1 MRYITADTHLDHD
14 TIAHFRKRFLGEL
27 EGLFVQIL
35 GVARELGVLR
45 VGTVSLDGTKVQANA
60 SKHKAMSWGYAQ
72 RLEEQLRE
80 EVGTLMER
88 ADAEAVSGLDIPE
101 ELERREARLAAIE
114 RAKAELERR
123 GQERYEAE
131 RAEYEEKVA
140 RRRAKEEATGRKA
153 GGREPKAPE
162 PGPAGEGPGE
172 LHRRG
177 VAHHAVCARV
187 RAGLQRAGGGR
198 CGHASGRGRARERQ
212 GERQAGV
219 GAGAGAT
226 GCGGG
231 GGGSAAGAAG
241 RCGVYGAR
249 GTSSVARLRESR
261 LTLPVVGSGTMC
273 RWRRGPGRRRRPMV
287 ARRAKVWR
295 G

>member
-1 MRYITADTHLDHD
+1 M
-14 TIAHFRKRFLGEL
+14 
-27 EGLFVQIL
+27 FVQIL
-35 GVARELGVLR
+35 GVAREMGVLR
-45 VGTVSLDGTKVQANA
+45 VGTVSLDGTKVKANA

-80 EVGTLMER
+80 EVGTLMEQAER

-123 GQERYEAE
+123 AQERYEAE

-140 RRRAKEEATGRKA
+140 RRRAKAEATGEEGGWSGAEGA
-153 GGREPKAPE
+153 GAGA
-162 PGPAGEGPGE
+162 AGEGPGE

-212 GERQAGV
+212 GQRQAG
-219 GAGAGAT
+219 GRAGAGAT

-231 GGGSAAGAAG
+231 GGGSAAGATG
-241 RCGVYGAR
+241 RCGGI
-249 GTSSVARLRESR
+249 
-261 LTLPVVGSGTMC
+261 
-273 RWRRGPGRRRRPMV
+273 
-287 ARRAKVWR
+287 
-295 G
+295 